1 MHLGEECG
9 NRVEEL
15 LSRVT
20 MYFSAIQNS
29 DHLFVYPETILTAM
43 IFAPGCYL
51 PNN

>member
-15 LSRVT
+15 LSHYVLFCDSKD
-20 MYFSAIQNS
+20 Y
-29 DHLFVYPETILTAM
+29 LFVYPETILTAM
-43 IFAPGCYL
+43 IFAPGCYF